1 MPLELTVHLRVLHPK
16 QELIK
21 ASAAKRKI
29 VRAGRRGGKTVY
41 AGDEAVDKF
50 LEGKRVLYGVP
61 TSDQLQKFWFEVT
74 TALAEPIAAG
84 VYKVDKTMHTIERE
98 GTENRIRAKTCWNAE
113 TLRGDYADF
122 LILDEIQLMAEDTW
136 GTVGAPM
143 LLDNNGDSLFIY
155 TPPSLHSRSTSKAN
169 DKGWITKFVK
179 QHANDPKGRWA
190 IFSFTSHDNP
200 YISSEALSEITED
213 MSASAIR
220 QEIYAEDMDEV
231 PGALWHRVKTQ
242 IGDQWVLGLEDN
254 RVFKTPELKRVVVGV
269 DPSGSS
275 TGDACGIIAA
285 GIDRNKHHY
294 TIEDNSIQGSPDMW
308 AREACKTYHKV
319 KADVMVA
326 EKNYGG
332 EMVEKVIRDTDKT
345 VNVKLV
351 SATRGK
357 AVRAEPI
364 SALTERGMDHLVG
377 FFPNLEDELCLWVE
391 GDKSPNR
398 LDAKVWADT
407 ELSGGAGLSLNPQAT
422 QGNYI
427 SGQSVKEDQRPR
439 F

>member
-1 MPLELTVHLRVLHPK
+1 MSLELTITLRKLHPK

-21 ASAAKRKI
+21 ASTAKRKI
-29 VRAGRRGGKTVY
+29 VRAGRRSGKTVY
-41 AGDEAVDKF
+41 AADEAVEKF
-50 LEGKRVLYGVP
+50 LDGKRILYGVP
-61 TSDQLQKFWFEVT
+61 TTDQLQKFWFEVT
-74 TALAEPIAAG
+74 SALAQPIEAG
-84 VYKVDKTMHTIERE
+84 IYHVDKTMHTIERA

-113 TLRGDYADF
+113 TLRGDYADV

-143 LLDNNGDSLFIY
+143 LLDNNGDSIFIY

-179 QHANDPKGRWA
+179 QHSNDPKGRWA
-190 IFSFTSHDNP
+190 VFSFTSHDNP
-200 YISSEALSEITED
+200 YISADALAEITED
-213 MSASAIR
+213 MSATAIR
-220 QEIYAEDMDEV
+220 QEIYAEDIDEA
-231 PGALWHRVKTQ
+231 PGALWHRQSVV
-242 IGDQWVLGLEDN
+242 IGNQTVLGIEDN
-254 RVFKTPELKRVVVGV
+254 RVFKAPPFARVVVGV

-285 GIDRNKHHY
+285 GIDNMKHHY

-319 KADVMVA
+319 RADVMVA

-332 EMVEKVIRDTDKT
+332 EMVAKVIKDTDST
-345 VNVKLV
+345 INVRLV

-364 SALTERGMDHLVG
+364 SALTERGMDHMIG
-377 FFPNLEDELCLWVE
+377 NFPELEDELCLWVQ

-407 ELSGGAGLSLNPQAT
+407 ELSNGGVS
-422 QGNYI
+422 I
-427 SGQSVKEDQRPR
+427 ESEDSP
-439 F
+439 FG

>member
-1 MPLELTVHLRVLHPK
+1 MPLELTVHLRVLHPM
-16 QELIK
+16 QALIK
-21 ASAAKRKI
+21 ASKAKRKI
-29 VRAGRRGGKTVY
+29 VRAGRRGGKTVF
-41 AGDEAVDKF
+41 AADWAVENF
-50 LEGKRVLYGVP
+50 LDGKRVLYGVP

-74 TALAEPIAAG
+74 RALAEPIEKG
-84 VYKVDKTMHTIERE
+84 IFKMDKTMHTIEKP
-98 GTENRIRAKTCWNAE
+98 GTENRIRAKTCWNAD
-113 TLRGDYADF
+113 TLRGDYADR
-122 LILDEIQLMAEDTW
+122 LALDEIQLMAEDTW

-155 TPPSLHSRSTSKAN
+155 TPPSLHSRSTSKAK
-169 DKGWITKFVK
+169 DKGWIRKCAK
-179 QHANDPKGRWA
+179 QHANDPKGRWE

-200 YISSEALSEITED
+200 YISSEALVDITDD
-213 MSASAIR
+213 MSATAIR
-220 QEIYAEDMDEV
+220 QEIYAEDMDEA
-231 PGALWHRVKTQ
+231 PGALWHRQKTQ
-242 IGDQWVLGLEDN
+242 IGTQWVLGIEDN
-254 RVFKTPELKRVVVGV
+254 RVFKTPELTRVAVGV

-285 GIDRNKHHY
+285 GIDANRHHY

-332 EMVEKVIRDTDKT
+332 EMVEKVIKDTDPII
-345 VNVKLV
+345 NVKLV

-364 SALTERGMDHLVG
+364 SALTERGTDHMVG
-377 FFPNLEDELCLWVE
+377 TFSDLEDELCLWVQ

-407 ELSGGAGLSLNPQAT
+407 ELSRGGNAT
-422 QGNYI
+422 DL
-427 SGQSVKEDQRPR
+427 VD
-439 F
+439 FA

>member
-1 MPLELTVHLRVLHPK
+1 MPLELTVRLRVLHPM
-16 QELIK
+16 QALIK
-21 ASAAKRKI
+21 ASTAKRKI
-29 VRAGRRGGKTVY
+29 VRAGRRGGKTVF
-41 AGDEAVDKF
+41 AADWAVENF
-50 LEGKRVLYGVP
+50 LDGKRVLYGVP

-74 TALAEPIAAG
+74 RALAEPIEKG
-84 VYKVDKTMHTIERE
+84 IFKMDKTMHTIEKP
-98 GTENRIRAKTCWNAE
+98 GTENRIRAKTCWNAD
-113 TLRGDYADF
+113 TLRGDYADR
-122 LILDEIQLMAEDTW
+122 LALDEIQLMAEDTW

-155 TPPSLHSRSTSKAN
+155 TPPSLHSRSTSKAK
-169 DKGWITKFVK
+169 DKGWIRKFAK
-179 QHANDPKGRWA
+179 QHANDPKGRWE

-200 YISSEALSEITED
+200 YISSEALADITDD
-213 MSASAIR
+213 MSATAIR
-220 QEIYAEDMDEV
+220 QEIYAEDMDEA
-231 PGALWHRVKTQ
+231 PGALWHRQKTQ
-242 IGDQWVLGLEDN
+242 IGTQWVLGIEDN
-254 RVFKTPELKRVVVGV
+254 RVFKTPELTRVIVGV

-285 GIDRNKHHY
+285 GIDVNRHHY

-308 AREACKTYHKV
+308 AREACKTYYKV

-332 EMVEKVIRDTDKT
+332 EMVEKVIKDTDPII
-345 VNVKLV
+345 NVKLV

-364 SALTERGMDHLVG
+364 SALTERGTDHMVG
-377 FFPNLEDELCLWVE
+377 TFPDLEDELCLWVQ

-407 ELSGGAGLSLNPQAT
+407 ELSRGGNASDLVDFA
-422 QGNYI
+422 
-427 SGQSVKEDQRPR
+427 
-439 F
+439 